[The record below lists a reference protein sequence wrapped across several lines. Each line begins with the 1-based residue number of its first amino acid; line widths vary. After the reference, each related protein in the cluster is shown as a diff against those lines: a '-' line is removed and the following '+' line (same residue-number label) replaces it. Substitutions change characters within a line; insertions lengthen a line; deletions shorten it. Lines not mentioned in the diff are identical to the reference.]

1 MVNWADPETFWL
13 NVINAALGAVTV
25 IALVIVVGGILVE
38 VAGRLRKRLVSA
50 VGDSHALH
58 LPLLGPTMADGGE
71 RLRGGKED
79 NNHGKKI

>member
-38 VAGRLRKRLVSA
+38 VMGRLRKRLASA

-58 LPLLGPTMADGGE
+58 LPVLGPTMADGGE
-71 RLRGGKED
+71 RVRGRKED
-79 NNHGKKI
+79 DNHGKKI